1 MPSIEELVPPQHL
14 LPAYAR
20 SRSYTA
26 AGARF
31 LDTAASRG
39 LQPHHRVLDL
49 GCGVGRFAV
58 ALAGYLDERGSYV
71 GIDIHKRSI
80 RLCRTYVGQKL
91 DNFKFKRVRPR
102 DAAEFRFPF
111 NAASF
116 DFVFSNSLFT
126 HLLPEV
132 AEHYLLEIGRILRPG
147 GRTLN
152 TLFLLNAESLA
163 LLDSDASPQGP
174 THELSSDG
182 LTRVKRIDRPQGW
195 VAHEEGRVR
204 RWHERAHM
212 QIEEPVRYGSWPG
225 RESSGPGFGEKDIV
239 VAVRARR
246 GIRHLLARGTKA
258 SETAGP
264 PRSPV
269 ATAG

>member
-1 MPSIEELVPPQHL
+1 MPSIEELVPPEHL
-14 LPAYAR
+14 LPSYAR

-39 LQPHHRVLDL
+39 LQPDHRVLDL

-71 GIDIHKRSI
+71 GIDTHKRSI
-80 RLCRTYVGQKL
+80 KICRTYVGRKL
-91 DNFKFKRVRPR
+91 DNFTFMRVRPR

-111 NAASF
+111 GTASF

-152 TLFLLNAESLA
+152 TLFLLNPESLA
-163 LLDSDASPQGP
+163 LLDSDRSQQGT
-174 THELSSDG
+174 THAFGDG
-182 LTRVKRIDRPQGW
+182 LARVKRIDRPQGW
-195 VAHEEGRVR
+195 IAHDEGRVR
-204 RWHERAHM
+204 LWHERAHL
-212 QIEEPVRYGSWPG
+212 QIEEPVRYGPWPG
-225 RESSGPGFGEKDIV
+225 RESSGPGFGGKDIV

-246 GIRHLLARGTKA
+246 GIRHLLARGA
-258 SETAGP
+258 SAPAG
-264 PRSPV
+264 
-269 ATAG
+269 GG

>member
-1 MPSIEELVPPQHL
+1 MASIEELVPPQHL
-14 LPAYAR
+14 LPDYAR

-26 AGARF
+26 AGGRF
-31 LDTAASRG
+31 LDAAVAGG

-58 ALAGYLDERGSYV
+58 ALAGYFDERGSYV

-80 RLCRTYVGQKL
+80 RICRRYIGRQL
-91 DNFKFKRVRPR
+91 DNFKFKRVRPAA
-102 DAAEFRFPF
+102 AAEFHFPF
-111 NAASF
+111 RAASF

-132 AEHYLLEIGRILRPG
+132 AENYLMEIGRVLRPG

-152 TLFLLNAESLA
+152 TLFLLNPESLA
-163 LLDSDASPQGP
+163 LLDSEASPQGT
-174 THELSSDG
+174 THEFADG
-182 LTRVKRIDRPQGW
+182 LARVKRIDRPQGW
-195 VAHEEGRVR
+195 VAHDEGVVR
-204 RWHERAHM
+204 KWHERAHL
-212 QIEEPVRYGSWPG
+212 QVEEPVRYGSWPG

-246 GIRHLLARGTKA
+246 GIRHLFARGT
-258 SETAGP
+258 
-264 PRSPV
+264 R
-269 ATAG
+269 

>member
-14 LPAYAR
+14 LPDYAR

-31 LDTAASRG
+31 LDTAAARG

-71 GIDIHKRSI
+71 GVDIHKRSI
-80 RLCRTYVGQKL
+80 KICRKYIGRQL
-91 DNFKFKRVRPR
+91 DNFKFRRVRPL

-111 NAASF
+111 RAASF

-126 HLLPEV
+126 HLLPQV
-132 AEHYLLEIGRILRPG
+132 AENYLMEIGRLLRPG

-152 TLFLLNAESLA
+152 TLFLLNPESLA
-163 LLDSDASPQGP
+163 RLDSGASPQGT
-174 THELSSDG
+174 THEFGDG
-182 LTRVKRIDRPQGW
+182 LARVKRIDRPQGW
-195 VAHEEGRVR
+195 IAHDEGRVR
-204 RWHERAHM
+204 TWHERAHM
-212 QIEEPVRYGSWPG
+212 QIEDPIRYGSWPG

-246 GIRHLLARGTKA
+246 GIRHLFVRGT
-258 SETAGP
+258 
-264 PRSPV
+264 SP
-269 ATAG
+269 A

>member
-1 MPSIEELVPPQHL
+1 MQSIEELVPPQHL
-14 LPAYAR
+14 LPDYAR

-31 LDTAASRG
+31 LDTAVARG

-80 RLCRTYVGQKL
+80 RICQEYIGQKL
-91 DNFKFKRVRPR
+91 DNFKFKRIRPVE
-102 DAAEFRFPF
+102 AAEFRFPF
-111 NAASF
+111 RTASF

-132 AEHYLLEIGRILRPG
+132 AENYLLEIGRILRPG

-152 TLFLLNAESLA
+152 TLFLLNPESLA
-163 LLDSDASPQGP
+163 QLDSGTSSQGT
-174 THELSSDG
+174 THVFGGG
-182 LTRVKRIDRPQGW
+182 LARVKRLDRPQGW
-195 VAHEEGRVR
+195 VAHDEGHVR
-204 RWHERAHM
+204 ELHERAGM
-212 QIEEPVRYGSWPG
+212 QIEEPIRYGAWPG

-239 VAVRARR
+239 IAVRARR
-246 GIRHLLARGTKA
+246 GIRHLLARGTSA
-258 SETAGP
+258 S
-264 PRSPV
+264 
-269 ATAG
+269 

>member
-14 LPAYAR
+14 LPDYAR

-26 AGARF
+26 AGGRF

-71 GIDIHKRSI
+71 GVDIHKRSI
-80 RLCRTYVGQKL
+80 KICRKYIGRQL
-91 DNFKFKRVRPR
+91 DNFKFRRVRPL

-111 NAASF
+111 RAASF

-132 AEHYLLEIGRILRPG
+132 AENYLMEIGRLLRPG

-152 TLFLLNAESLA
+152 TLFLLNTESLA
-163 LLDSDASPQGP
+163 RLDSGDSP
-174 THELSSDG
+174 
-182 LTRVKRIDRPQGW
+182 R
-195 VAHEEGRVR
+195 GRR
-204 RWHERAHM
+204 M
-212 QIEEPVRYGSWPG
+212 S
-225 RESSGPGFGEKDIV
+225 
-239 VAVRARR
+239 
-246 GIRHLLARGTKA
+246 
-258 SETAGP
+258 SETAWRG
-264 PRSPV
+264 
-269 ATAG
+269 

>member
-1 MPSIEELVPPQHL
+1 MQSTEELVPPQHL
-14 LPAYAR
+14 LPDYAR

-26 AGARF
+26 AGTRF
-31 LDTAASRG
+31 LDTAVSRG

-80 RLCRTYVGQKL
+80 RICRTYVGRKL
-91 DNFKFKRVRPR
+91 DNFKFKHVRPVE
-102 DAAEFRFPF
+102 AAEFRFPCRT
-111 NAASF
+111 ASF

-132 AEHYLLEIGRILRPG
+132 AANYLLEIGRVLRPG

-152 TLFLLNAESLA
+152 TLFLINPESLA
-163 LLDSDASPQGP
+163 QLDSGTSPQGT
-174 THELSSDG
+174 THVFGDG
-182 LTRVKRIDRPQGW
+182 LARVKRIDRPQGW
-195 VAHEEGRVR
+195 VAHDEDFVR
-204 RWHERAHM
+204 ELHERAHL
-212 QIEEPVRYGSWPG
+212 QIEQPIRYGAWPG

-246 GIRHLLARGTKA
+246 GIRHLFVRGTSA
-258 SETAGP
+258 S
-264 PRSPV
+264 
-269 ATAG
+269 

>member
-14 LPAYAR
+14 LPDYAR

-31 LDTAASRG
+31 LETARSRG

-71 GIDIHKRSI
+71 GVDIHKRSI
-80 RLCRTYVGQKL
+80 RLCRKYVGRKL
-91 DNFKFKRVRPR
+91 DNFKFKRVRPL

-111 NAASF
+111 SAASF

-132 AEHYLLEIGRILRPG
+132 AENYLTEIGRLLRPG

-152 TLFLLNAESLA
+152 TLFLLNPESLA
-163 LLDSDASPQGP
+163 LLDSGASPQGT
-174 THELSSDG
+174 THDVWRRPGAGEADRSAPG
-182 LTRVKRIDRPQGW
+182 MDRPRRGPCPC
-195 VAHEEGRVR
+195 VARA
-204 RWHERAHM
+204 RAHAD
-212 QIEEPVRYGSWPG
+212 RGSDPL
-225 RESSGPGFGEKDIV
+225 RLM
-239 VAVRARR
+239 ARA
-246 GIRHLLARGTKA
+246 
-258 SETAGP
+258 
-264 PRSPV
+264 
-269 ATAG
+269 